1 MKITP
6 NQELMINFCQ
16 VYGPIMWK
24 GKKKK
29 ERGVNGSI
37 LRKKKMGRSS
47 YDGFLIKRHYPP
59 PPNKK
64 SKPYM
69 HYFFLFKGVINQINN
84 PKI

>member
-1 MKITP
+1 MKITL

-24 GKKKK
+24 GKNKREELMVPYCEKRK
-29 ERGVNGSI
+29 WEGVV
-37 LRKKKMGRSS
+37 MMV
-47 YDGFLIKRHYPP
+47 FLIKRHYPP

-69 HYFFLFKGVINQINN
+69 HYFFLFKGVTNQINS